1 MSERGRRDVP
11 LACAPMGIAAL
22 VVVAALF
29 AATPALARRGHE
41 FGKAFGTVGSGEGQF
56 KEPAGIAVNE
66 ATHQLYV
73 VDKGNDRVEV
83 FSSTGAFEGQFD
95 GSGTFEVKG
104 VEESGKPAKAGAFVS
119 PNTIAVDNACVQNG
133 LTESSKPITC
143 KEFDPSNGDVYV
155 QDGFEHHVVD
165 KFTPE
170 GDFIAELL
178 VPEESSGSL
187 VIRSVAVDA
196 QGHPWV
202 SEVQALSGNIGFA
215 RFSKSKDS
223 AVEEVELEELA
234 HPATFGFQLEPG
246 LALDTHGD
254 IFAGAGSHFSVAVIT
269 KLSPPQA
276 GKVQELQEAID
287 EEAAEAE
294 EAASGVAVEI
304 PANGVY
310 VDNETSI
317 RRFDD
322 EEPPAELERFGQG
335 HLSKGS
341 GVAVDAVAGTV
352 WVADQG
358 ANQVVEFKPEEPRA
372 PTIGRESSA
381 AITADSASF
390 QAEVNPRGAFAEY
403 RFQYGR
409 CATSTSCKESGFE
422 ASTPV
427 PDGPVGADFE
437 EHEVSAHVQDLEP
450 ATTYHFQIV
459 AHNNKGETAGEELSF
474 TTQPAGVL
482 GSLDG
487 RGYEMVSPAQ
497 KNGTLIKGILNS
509 TPIEAS
515 PAGEAI
521 TYVTASPTEAEPA
534 GYSNAVQVLSSR
546 DAGGWSSKDVTI
558 AHPTATGQSIGKGNE
573 YRFSSEDLS
582 HGILQPLGAFEP
594 GVLKGQLTEEATEQT
609 PYLRSNYESGDP
621 SKLCAS
627 DCLRPLVTA
636 KNVVEGVAF
645 GNEARCISGTS
656 VFCGPQVLSGTSDLA
671 HVVLHS
677 EVGLSGQEGDHGG
690 LYEWSGGTLQLVSI
704 LPSRKPASPAVS
716 QVLGREDAVMR
727 RAISPDGDRIVWSN
741 GAHLY
746 LRRVAEEETVEL
758 DAGLSKPGTVPEFQ
772 TANSQTTK
780 IFLSEEGGLYLYD
793 TETNERTT
801 LVKAGGG
808 VQGTVIGASEDGSYV
823 YFVANEALPGVEGAV
838 SGNCK
843 GAAANS
849 CNLYELHEEG
859 GSWQA
864 RLAAVLSGGDSPDF
878 GGNLMGLTARV
889 SPDGSHLAFMSQRPL
904 TGYDNR
910 DASSGKR
917 DEEVFGFDAGTG
929 ALSCASCRP
938 TGGRPEGVEYKTIKD
953 GIVAGAGVWETT
965 TWLAA
970 SVPGWT
976 PFSTGVALHQSRYLD
991 DSGRLFFNSADALS
1005 PQDVNGTQDVYEYEP
1020 PGIGGCS
1027 EASPSFSSRSG
1038 GCVGLISSGT
1048 SREESAFMDAS
1059 QSGADVFFLTS
1070 SKLVPEDFDTA
1081 LDIYDAHECTT
1092 GSPCITPPP
1101 PTPPPC
1107 TTEASC
1113 KPAPTPQPEIF
1124 GAPASAT
1131 FTGLGNLTPEPSPPP
1146 TKPKPLTQ
1154 KQKLAKA
1161 LTACRSKYRHSK
1173 SRRAKCERNARKA
1186 HATTARKSNHKRRT
1200 R

>member
-1 MSERGRRDVP
+1 LTVSTTPNLSAR
-11 LACAPMGIAAL
+11 LAAAIALLALCAAL
-22 VVVAALF
+22 ALLAA
-29 AATPALARRGHE
+29 PALALRGHE
-41 FGKAFGTVGSGEGQF
+41 FGKAFGSAGSGPGQF
-56 KEPAGIAVNE
+56 KEPAAIAVNE

-73 VDKGNDRVEV
+73 VDEGNDRVEV
-83 FSSTGAFEGQFD
+83 FSSTGAFEGQFN

-104 VEESGKPAKAGAFVS
+104 VKESGKPAKAGALVK
-119 PNTIAVDNACVQNG
+119 PQTIAVDNACAQNK
-133 LTESSKPITC
+133 LSEKTKLTC

-165 KFTPE
+165 KFSPQ

-178 VPEESSGSL
+178 VPKESIGSVL
-187 VIRSVAVDA
+187 EGLAVDA
-196 QGHPWV
+196 QGRPWV
-202 SEVQALSGNIGFA
+202 SGLQIPSGNSELA
-215 RFSKSKDS
+215 RFSNSKES
-223 AVEEVELEELA
+223 AVEEVKLEEVA
-234 HPATFGFQLEPG
+234 HLATFSFLFGPG

-254 IFAGAGSHFSVAVIT
+254 IFAGTGSAIAKLGPPAAGLVHV
-269 KLSPPQA
+269 LSA
-276 GKVQELQEAID
+276 AID

-294 EAASGVAVEI
+294 EPASGVAAEI

-322 EEPPAELERFGQG
+322 EEPPKELERFGQG

-358 ANQVVEFKPEEPRA
+358 ANQIVEFKPEEPRA
-372 PTIGRESSA
+372 PTIGRESSSA
-381 AITADSASF
+381 VTADSASF

-409 CATSTSCKESGFE
+409 CATSSTCKESGFE

-437 EHEVSAHVQDLEP
+437 EHEVSVHVQGLEP
-450 ATTYHFQIV
+450 ATAYHFQIV
-459 AHNNKGETAGEELSF
+459 AHNEKGETAGEELSF

-482 GSLDG
+482 GSLDA
-487 RGYEMVSPAQ
+487 RGYELVSPPA
-497 KNGTLIKGILNS
+497 KRGALIKAILNS
-509 TPIEAS
+509 TPIEAAL
-515 PAGEAI
+515 AGNAI
-521 TYVTASPTEAEPA
+521 TYVTSSPTEAQPQ
-534 GYSNAVQVLSSR
+534 GYADAVQVLSSR
-546 DAGGWSSKDVTI
+546 GAGGWSSKDITI
-558 AHPTATGQSIGKGNE
+558 AHPAATGQSIGKGNE

-621 SKLCAS
+621 SEPCAS

-636 KNVVEGVAF
+636 KNVSEGVAF
-645 GNEARCISGTS
+645 GEEARCIGGTS

-677 EVGLSGQEGDHGG
+677 EVGLSATEGDHGG

-704 LPSRKPASPAVS
+704 LPPPSGKPASPAVA

-727 RAISPDGDRIVWSN
+727 HAISPDGDRVVWSN

-746 LRRVAEEETVEL
+746 LRKLAEEQTIEL
-758 DAGLSKPGTVPEFQ
+758 DAGLSGRPEFQ
-772 TANSQTTK
+772 TADAQTMK
-780 IFLSEEGGLYLYD
+780 IFFSEEGGLYLYD
-793 TETNERTT
+793 TETGERTT
-801 LVKAGGG
+801 LVKVGGG
-808 VQGTVIGASEDGSYV
+808 VQGTIAGTSEDGSYL

-838 SGNCK
+838 SGNCH
-843 GAAANS
+843 GSTAAS
-849 CNLYELHEEG
+849 QCNLYELHEEG

-864 RLAAVLSGGDSPDF
+864 RLVAVLSGADFPDF
-878 GGNLMGLTARV
+878 PGDLMRLTARV

-904 TGYDNR
+904 TAYDNR
-910 DASSGKR
+910 DVASARR
-917 DEEVFGFDAGTG
+917 DEEVFEFDAGTG
-929 ALSCASCRP
+929 NLSCVSCRP

-953 GIVAGAGVWETT
+953 GIVAGAGVWEAS

-970 SVPGWT
+970 NVPGWT

-991 DSGRLFFNSADALS
+991 DSGRMFFNSADALS

-1027 EASPSFSSRSG
+1027 EASPSFSSRSE

-1059 QSGADVFFLTS
+1059 EAGGDVFFLTS

-1081 LDIYDAHECTT
+1081 LDIYDAHECTSS
-1092 GSPCITPPP
+1092 SPCIKSAEGPG
-1101 PTPPPC
+1101 PPC
-1107 TTEASC
+1107 ASEASC
-1113 KPAPTPQPEIF
+1113 KAPPSPQPEIF

-1131 FTGLGNLTPEPSPPP
+1131 FSGAGNITPPP
-1146 TKPKPLTQ
+1146 PVAKSSAIKLKALTRA
-1154 KQKLAKA
+1154 QKLAAALKA
-1161 LTACRSKYRHSK
+1161 CRKQHGRNRRAACEKRARSKYGG
-1173 SRRAKCERNARKA
+1173 
-1186 HATTARKSNHKRRT
+1186 KRG
-1200 R
+1200 